1 MKTNK
6 RRMPA
11 EWEHQSCVQLTW
23 PHKDTDWAD
32 MLPEITAVYEEMAR
46 EISKRE
52 ELLIV
57 APKSVLPHL
66 SPLTPHLLPLET
78 NDTWARD
85 HGFITVTEEGRWNK
99 EDVCHQTSDIILL
112 DFCFNGWGE
121 KFEATLDNQ
130 INRHLYEQGMVK
142 GTYEDHL
149 DFVLE
154 GGSIESDGRGTI
166 FTTECCLMAP
176 HRNQPLTKQKI
187 EERLKLWLGAE
198 RIIWLQHGSL
208 IGDDTDGHIDTLVR
222 VCPHDTLLYTGGDDD
237 HPDLALME
245 EELQALRTMEG
256 KPYRLLK
263 LPLPRPIYD
272 TTAISHQPSAINR
285 LPATYANYLVING
298 AVLVPTY
305 AQPDLDAEA
314 QRIVGEAFPDREI
327 VGIDCRAVIRQH
339 GSLHCCTMQYY

>member
-1 MKTNK
+1 MYLCTMKTNK
-6 RRMPA
+6 RRMLA
-11 EWEHQSCVQLTW
+11 EWEPQSLVQLTW
-23 PHKDTDWAD
+23 PHKDTDWAPI
-32 MLPEITAVYEEMAR
+32 LPEITTVYEDMAR
-46 EISKRE
+46 EINKHE
-52 ELLIV
+52 GLLIV
-57 APKSVLPHL
+57 APKELTSLL
-66 SPLTPHLLPLET
+66 SPLTPHLLPFT
-78 NDTWARD
+78 SNDTWARD
-85 HGFITVTEEGRWNK
+85 HGFITVEENGRLL
-99 EDVCHQTSDIILL
+99 LL

-130 INRHLYEQGMVK
+130 INRHIFEQGFVK

-149 DFVLE
+149 D
-154 GGSIESDGRGTI
+154 GKGTI

-176 HRNQPLTKQKI
+176 HRNQPLSKQEI

-198 RIIWLQHGSL
+198 RIVWLQHGSL

-222 VCPHDTLLYTGGDDD
+222 ICPNDTLLYIGGDDD
-237 HPDLALME
+237 HPDLYEME
-245 EELQALRTMEG
+245 QELQTLRTLKG
-256 KPYRLLK
+256 QPYRLLK

-272 TTAISHQPSAINR
+272 EGER

-314 QRIVGEAFPDREI
+314 LRIVGEAFPDREI
-327 VGIDCRAVIRQH
+327 VGIDCRAVIKQH